1 MPLLDGVEMAK
12 QTLGKNW
19 PVATG
24 REHEFVAAFAYFLGN
39 SHVGTIGSYKV
50 EKILFVQESIEKDRA
65 HVNTRFVPAKGD
77 ATAVIIVSI
86 ACKAN
91 GKSTTLSSKT
101 LASGSQLPFALT
113 PLSSIWDSGEHPAV
127 TRRLRQL
134 KPLIFPNRLHSCHSG
149 PFAGSSKS
157 GAEKTRL
164 KILVLR

>member
-1 MPLLDGVEMAK
+1 MPLFDGVEMAK

-24 REHEFVAAFAYFLGN
+24 REHEFVAAFADFLGN

-91 GKSTTLSSKT
+91 GKSTLSSKT
-101 LASGSQLPFALT
+101 VASGSQLAFVLT
-113 PLSSIWDSGEHPAV
+113 ALSSIWDSGEHPAV

-134 KPLIFPNRLHSCHSG
+134 KPLIFPNRLHSSHSG